1 MAKATN
7 TLTTNRPPRPNVGL
21 LLDPANGSGNGR
33 CYTLQLDDN
42 QVLVDPTNKGKPGDV
57 VVLWPKRKAPVV
69 TRKLARIEPCAGDAD
84 RPAPMADRYYFADLE
99 TGALFDIALNKVAAI
114 HKVLG
119 DL

>member
-1 MAKATN
+1 MMTG
-7 TLTTNRPPRPNVGL
+7 VQ
-21 LLDPANGSGNGR
+21 GN
-33 CYTLQLDDN
+33 
-42 QVLVDPTNKGKPGDV
+42 PGDL

-69 TRKLARIEPCAGDAD
+69 TRKLARVAPYAGGSD